1 MIRLPKHSIPTKI
14 ITPQPQD
21 IQEPHYPQDRQ
32 TRDPGPKDLYV
43 VITSIRAYKTALERL
58 VDSFPPEFKTKYIVV
73 FQKEEETDFKV
84 FEDGHIEVSL
94 TTNIYEYAAWI
105 GVSLLQRTGTVPE
118 HSWFLFVHDTSEF
131 FVHSG
136 ILVNNIIDQYHNS
149 LADIVWLSTTG
160 QCNICLVR
168 RHAIKHGG
176 SVYKDIDAMSKRDAI
191 EYEWG
196 HNANPNHNK
205 KRCPKCLDTNQRFV
219 QTNTIILGRK
229 KIYGPVVREVL
240 YFPSIQFV
248 KYLVPD
254 VVDTKDHP
262 HQP

>member
-1 MIRLPKHSIPTKI
+1 MIRLPKPTTI
-14 ITPQPQD
+14 LTPQPRRVQPPPPLQPKLD
-21 IQEPHYPQDRQ
+21 QA
-32 TRDPGPKDLYV
+32 PGPKDLYI
-43 VITSIRAYKTALERL
+43 VITSIRTYKTALDRL

-136 ILVNNIIDQYHNS
+136 IIINNIINQYHETNV
-149 LADIVWLSTTG
+149 DVIWLSPTG

-168 RHAIKHGG
+168 RDAIKQG
-176 SVYKDIDAMSKRDAI
+176 SLAYKDIAVMTKKDAI
-191 EYEWG
+191 KYEWD
-196 HNANPNHNK
+196 HNIHPNHNQK
-205 KRCPKCLDTNQRFV
+205 LCPKCFDTNQQFI
-219 QTNTIILGRK
+219 QTNTMILGRK
-229 KIYGPVVREVL
+229 KIYGPVVREML
-240 YFPSIQFV
+240 YFPSFQFL

-254 VVDTKDHP
+254 VVDTPDHP
-262 HQP
+262 HRP